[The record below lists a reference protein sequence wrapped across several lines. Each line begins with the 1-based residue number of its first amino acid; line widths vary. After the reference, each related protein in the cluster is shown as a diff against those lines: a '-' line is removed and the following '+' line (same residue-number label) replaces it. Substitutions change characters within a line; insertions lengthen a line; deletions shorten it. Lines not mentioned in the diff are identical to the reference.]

1 MLICNGLVGLC
12 LVVGGVRHY
21 EQGFQALGASAALAV
36 LAALVT
42 LTLVL
47 PNFTTSA
54 PGPLYTPPQLIFA
67 GVVSLVLYG
76 AFVFVQTVRHR
87 GYFLTVFEED
97 EVHEAPPSGPVAL
110 LSFAAT
116 RFAGGSGCAGESTD
130 PTVEAGIDRFGAPKA
145 VVGVIIATLGA
156 IARKSGGAASGS
168 PQPPAN
174 EYEPG
179 AGFNAREHRPDDT
192 HGGICIDCNNSAAC
206 TRAWRTGGS
215 AAVDHSACLGPYIG
229 NRADDGAARRRAP
242 GHFGDVSVL
251 HRGPLVDQEDPLG
264 GPMAGCGERLM

>member
-1 MLICNGLVGLC
+1 MVSWGW
-12 LVVGGVRHY
+12 
-21 EQGFQALGASAALAV
+21 ALLSAAFDITSKGSRRWAP
-36 LAALVT
+36 
-42 LTLVL
+42 L
-47 PNFTTSA
+47 PHWRYWPRWSRLRWSCRIYDQCA
-54 PGPLYTPPQLIFA
+54 GALYTPPQLIFT
-67 GVVSLVLYG
+67 GVVPLVLYG

-179 AGFNAREHRPDDT
+179 AGFSAREHRPDDI
-192 HGGICIDCNNSAAC
+192 HGRFCIDCNHFAAG
-206 TRAWRTGGS
+206 TRAWKTRGGVALGYS
-215 AAVDHSACLGPYIG
+215 ADLGAYIG
-229 NRADDGAARRRAP
+229 NRADDSAARCRTP
-242 GHFGDVSVL
+242 GHFSNVSVFTVV
-251 HRGPLVDQEDPLG
+251 P
-264 GPMAGCGERLM
+264 